1 MHFSKIVSLVW
12 IHQTELRI
20 LQPQWM
26 KSFEKV
32 HPHSS
37 PEMDSQANYC
47 VQDGGDSRPNTHIP
61 AQIKAGGIGPA
72 SQNIPGTKP

>member
-1 MHFSKIVSLVW
+1 
-12 IHQTELRI
+12 
-20 LQPQWM
+20 M

-47 VQDGGDSRPNTHIP
+47 VQDGEDSRPNTHIP